1 MRLKD
6 TAALLFLAAIWGSS
20 FLFIRIAAPVLG
32 PLVLMTLRVVIAG
45 AALLLYAFATGTDL
59 AIKTHWRQYLII
71 GLINSA
77 IPFTLIGAAELNL
90 TAGYAAILN
99 ATSPLFG
106 AIVSAIWIHEE
117 LALKK
122 LIGLVLGLVG
132 VAVVVGL
139 NPLSLSGLIILS
151 IGASIAAA
159 AFYGFSSVYVK
170 VFGKGI
176 RPLAL
181 ATGSQLGAAVWL
193 LPLAPFAWPDRAPDL
208 TTVLAVLA
216 IALLATALGY
226 LIFFGLIE
234 RVGPTKTLTVTFLAP
249 VFGIIWGV
257 IFLNEVLTL
266 STVVGFAIILSGTA
280 FVTGFSLKRMK

>member
-1 MRLKD
+1 
-6 TAALLFLAAIWGSS
+6 
-20 FLFIRIAAPVLG
+20 
-32 PLVLMTLRVVIAG
+32 
-45 AALLLYAFATGTDL
+45 
-59 AIKTHWRQYLII
+59 
-71 GLINSA
+71 
-77 IPFTLIGAAELNL
+77 
-90 TAGYAAILN
+90 
-99 ATSPLFG
+99 
-106 AIVSAIWIHEE
+106 
-117 LALKK
+117 
-122 LIGLVLGLVG
+122 
-132 VAVVVGL
+132 VVVGL